1 MKKTYFLALALMLAL
16 ILSPLVPVSAA
27 PPAATSCD
35 WVQFIADVTV
45 PDGASYQPGVSFV
58 KTWRLKN
65 IGSCTWTTAYNLA
78 FVSGDQLAAPA
89 LTALPRSVAPGQT
102 VDVSAAMTAPSAQ
115 GTYRG
120 YWQLKNASGVLFG
133 LGSSANKSF
142 WVEIKVSSGAPS
154 AIYDFAANASAAQWS
169 SGAGALTFP
178 GSDGDA
184 RGYAIKLDAPKLESG
199 VTDGS
204 AGLLTAPQNVT
215 NGYIQGVYPA
225 YTVQSGDRFQAI
237 VGCEYGASACYVN
250 FRLAYQIGSAAPVVL
265 WSFNERYEGYTYLA
279 SINLDSLAG
288 KNVNFILWVGAAGS
302 AAGDRA
308 LWGTPR
314 IVRSGSGVTVTPV
327 TPTVTSTPGTPT
339 ATPNAGCDRAAFVAD
354 VTVPDGTNYAP
365 STAFLKTWRIKNVGS
380 CTWNTSY
387 SLLFQ
392 SGDKMSGPDAA
403 AFPASVAPGQTVDLS
418 VNLTAPASAGTYRGY
433 WILKNAAGQIF
444 GIGAGY
450 NKPFWVDIRV
460 IGATATP
467 APITVTPAPG
477 TAYDF
482 AASACSAQWVSG
494 AGALPCPGVNNDAR
508 GFVLTM
514 GNAHMENG
522 VTDGRASLLT
532 FPQSGSGT
540 YIQGIYPAFSV
551 QSGDHFLATLG
562 CEYGATACYVTYR
575 LEYQIGS
582 NPVQVLWVFNE
593 RYEGLVYN
601 ADIDL
606 SSLAGQNVKF
616 ILTVLSAGA
625 STSDRAVWIA
635 PRIVRAS
642 AATATPLP
650 ATPTATALPPSPT
663 PTLTGSPTA
672 IPTNTPL
679 VPPTDTP
686 SPTPTATP

>member
-1 MKKTYFLALALMLAL
+1 MKKTYWLAIVLMLAL
-16 ILSPLVPVSAA
+16 LLSPLAPVGAA
-27 PPAATSCD
+27 PAAASTCD

-169 SGAGALTFP
+169 SGAGALSFP
-178 GSDGDA
+178 GTDGDA
-184 RGYAIKLDAPKLESG
+184 RGYALKLDAPKLESG

-215 NGYIQGVYPA
+215 NGYIQGFYPA

-237 VGCEYGASACYVN
+237 VGCEFGATACYVN
-250 FRLAYQIGSAAPVVL
+250 FRLAYQLGSAAPVVL

-279 SINLDSLAG
+279 SVNLDALAG

-302 AAGDRA
+302 ATGDRA

-314 IVRSGSGVTVTPV
+314 IVRSGSGGVTVTPV
-327 TPTVTSTPGTPT
+327 TPTITSTPGTPT
-339 ATPNAGCDRAAFVAD
+339 ATPNAGCDRAAFIAD
-354 VTVPDGTNYAP
+354 VTVPDGSNFAP
-365 STAFLKTWRIKNVGS
+365 SASFLKTWRIKNVGS
-380 CTWNTSY
+380 CVWNSSY
-387 SLLFQ
+387 SLIFQ
-392 SGDKMSGPDAA
+392 SGDQLGGPAA
-403 AFPASVAPGQTVDLS
+403 VAFPASAAPGQTVDLS

-444 GIGAGY
+444 GIGATY
-450 NKPFWVDIRV
+450 NKAFWVDIFV
-460 IGATATP
+460 TGATATP

-482 AASACSAQWVSG
+482 AANACSAQWVSG
-494 AGALPCPGVNNDAR
+494 AGALPCPGANNDAR

-514 GNAHMENG
+514 ANAHMENG

-532 FPQSGSGT
+532 FPQSGSST
-540 YIQGIYPAFSV
+540 YIQGIYPAFTV
-551 QSGDHFLATLG
+551 QASDHFLATLG
-562 CEYGATACYVTYR
+562 CEYGATACYVSYR

-582 NPVQVLWVFNE
+582 SPVQILWVFNE

-642 AATATPLP
+642 A
-650 ATPTATALPPSPT
+650 TPTATALPPSPT

-679 VPPTDTP
+679 IPPTDTP
-686 SPTPTATP
+686 SPTATATP